1 MLIKPDSSPSAK
13 IIVLGVG
20 GAGCNAINTM
30 IAMDIQNVTFVAM
43 NTDKQA
49 LDQNLAPNK
58 ILIGQETTKGLGGGG
73 NWEVGKAA
81 AEEDIEIIHETLA
94 GADMVFI
101 AAGMGG
107 ATGTGAGPVVAGIA
121 KGLGALTVGV
131 VYQPFMFEGKRRA
144 ENANH
149 GLSEMK
155 DKVDTLITIP
165 NQKIL
170 ETIDRKVSFI
180 EAMKKGDDVLGQA
193 IKSISDIITVSGF
206 INVDFA
212 DVKSV
217 MKDAGSAVMGMG
229 VASGDDRAVV
239 ATRDAVSSPLL
250 EVSIGG
256 AKSALVS
263 ITGSRELSM
272 HEISECMEIVQQYL
286 SDDAHV
292 IVGAAIDDT
301 MEKEIKVTVL
311 ATGFPDKTTIDRSNM
326 MGVSMPS
333 NRTAPYNQLNTSS
346 HSTSNQ
352 STNRSQDQ
360 HLVDT
365 ESRNNNNNNN
375 LVTND
380 NSEEELEIENEN
392 RQVND
397 HKNEHNYKPNISFKK
412 KPQFPDN
419 NGRSNG
425 NGIDQNDEEI
435 TNVPAF
441 VRRGF
446 GKKS

>member
-13 IIVLGVG
+13 IVVVGVG
-20 GAGCNAINTM
+20 GAGCNAVNTM
-30 IAMDIQNVTFVAM
+30 ISMDIQNVTFVAM

-49 LDQNLAPNK
+49 LDTNLAPNK

-81 AEEDIEIIHETLA
+81 AEEDIEVIHETLA

-121 KGLGALTVGV
+121 KGLGALTIGV
-131 VYQPFMFEGKRRA
+131 VYQPFVFEGKRRA
-144 ENANH
+144 ENAKR

-193 IKSISDIITVSGF
+193 IKSISDIITLPGYV
-206 INVDFA
+206 NVDFA
-212 DVKSV
+212 DVKSI

-229 VASGDDRAVV
+229 LASGDDRAMV

-256 AKSALVS
+256 AKNALISV
-263 ITGSRELSM
+263 TGNRELSM
-272 HEISECMEIVQQYL
+272 HEISEAMDIVQQYL
-286 SDDAHV
+286 SEDANV
-292 IVGAAIDDT
+292 IVGASIDDT
-301 MEKEIKVTVL
+301 MEKDIKVTVL
-311 ATGFPDKTTIDRSNM
+311 ATGFPDKTLDRSQM
-326 MGVSMPS
+326 MGVVMPT
-333 NRTAPYNQLNTSS
+333 RHQTTPVTNTPQTQQHNTGIQNNINDEEDKNNSEIPQFQKPQ
-346 HSTSNQ
+346 H
-352 STNRSQDQ
+352 QDQ
-360 HLVDT
+360 Y
-365 ESRNNNNNNN
+365 SAPIN
-375 LVTND
+375 
-380 NSEEELEIENEN
+380 
-392 RQVND
+392 
-397 HKNEHNYKPNISFKK
+397 FKK
-412 KPQFPDN
+412 KPQFPEVHRNSN
-419 NGRSNG
+419 NDLNSG
-425 NGIDQNDEEI
+425 DDEI

-441 VRRGF
+441 LRRGF
-446 GKKS
+446 GKK